1 MRPKV
6 LVLENLNASTKVS
19 TNASSYNLGALL
31 LQEQDWKDKEKEKR
45 TPEHKLHVL
54 KDDLAWQGQSDN
66 TIMQNLKK

>member
-19 TNASSYNLGALL
+19 TNASSYSLGALL
-31 LQEQDWKDKEKEKR
+31 LQKQDWKDKGKEKR

-54 KDDLAWQGQSDN
+54 KM
-66 TIMQNLKK
+66 T